1 LIKNEISS
9 ISVNLWRFPPFGISY
24 NPGVDPSARRV
35 LIILSIAEFLAM
47 SLWFTGT
54 AVLPQLTLLWGS
66 GIGVASWLTIAVQ
79 LGFVVGALVI
89 SMFNL
94 SDIFRPTRVF
104 VVCALAA
111 AAVNAGFAFAAEHDR
126 IATSIALRMLTGAF
140 LAGTYPTGMKIL
152 AGWFR
157 EGRGLAL
164 GVMVGSLALGS
175 ASPHAVNAFGGMRW
189 QSVVLASSAMAVLAA
204 LIAGVGVHEGP
215 YAAPQPAFDFHKI
228 GDTFRNRKLRLANFG
243 YLGHMWELYAMWAW
257 IAVIFTGP
265 LIRHSYGGE
274 KPAYY
279 LRAAGSDA
287 PWVHTS
293 ELVAFCVIALGA
305 VGCVWAGRV
314 SDRVGATVA
323 QRSRV
328 TIISMAVSGAC
339 CVLAAIFFNHFYAV
353 LVIALIWGLAIVADS
368 AQFSAIVSEVSDQ
381 SYVGTALTMQTALGF
396 LLTAFSIR
404 AIAWLGTSYGWRWAV
419 LVMGIGPVF
428 GIAAM
433 MGLLE
438 NKNATDNTDT

>member
-1 LIKNEISS
+1 
-9 ISVNLWRFPPFGISY
+9 
-24 NPGVDPSARRV
+24 
-35 LIILSIAEFLAM
+35 
-47 SLWFTGT
+47 
-54 AVLPQLTLLWGS
+54 VLPQLSLLWGS
-66 GIGVASWLTIAVQ
+66 GIAVTSWLTIAVQ
-79 LGFVVGALVI
+79 LGFVAGALVI
-89 SMFNL
+89 SIFNL

-104 VVCALAA
+104 IVCALLAA
-111 AAVNAGFAFAAEHDR
+111 ADNAAFVYVAERHAIGAA
-126 IATSIALRMLTGAF
+126 IFLRMLTGAF

-164 GVMVGSLALGS
+164 GIMVGALAVGS

-189 QSVVLASSAMAVLAA
+189 QSVVLASSAMAVVAA
-204 LIAGVGVHEGP
+204 FIAAFGVREGP
-215 YAAPQPAFDFHKI
+215 YAAPQPPFDFHKI

-257 IAVIFTGP
+257 IAVIFTDYP
-265 LIRHSYGGE
+265 LTHKWCFRAIRPNFLIE
-274 KPAYY
+274 W
-279 LRAAGSDA
+279 RV
-287 PWVHTS
+287 PWGQAS
-293 ELVAFCVIALGA
+293 EAIAFAVIGLGA

-314 SDRVGATVA
+314 SDKAGATVA

-339 CVLAAIFFNHFYAV
+339 CLLAATFFEHFYAL

-404 AIAWLGTSYGWRWAV
+404 AIAWIGTSYGWRWAAAS
-419 LVMGIGPVF
+419 MAIGPLF

-433 MGLLE
+433 MGLME
-438 NKNATDNTDT
+438 SSKES

>member
-1 LIKNEISS
+1 
-9 ISVNLWRFPPFGISY
+9 
-24 NPGVDPSARRV
+24 VDRSARRV
-35 LIILSIAEFLAM
+35 LIILSIAELLAM

-54 AVLPQLTLLWGS
+54 AVLPQLSLLWGS
-66 GIGVASWLTIAVQ
+66 GIAVTSWLTIAVQ
-79 LGFVVGALVI
+79 LGFVAGALVI
-89 SMFNL
+89 SIFNL
-94 SDIFRPTRVF
+94 SDIFQPTRVF
-104 VVCALAA
+104 IVCALAA
-111 AAVNAGFAFAAEHDR
+111 AAANAGFAFAAEHR
-126 IATSIALRMLTGAF
+126 HIFTSIALRMLTGSF

-164 GVMVGSLALGS
+164 GIMVGALAVGS

-189 QSVVLASSAMAVLAA
+189 QSVVLASSASAVLAA
-204 LIAGVGVHEGP
+204 LIAAFGVREGP
-215 YAAPQPAFDFHKI
+215 YAAPQPAFDVHKI
-228 GDTFRNRKLRLANFG
+228 GDSFRNRKLRLANFG

-265 LIRHSYGGE
+265 LVVHSYGAG
-274 KPAYY
+274 KPAYF
-279 LRAAGSDA
+279 LGAAGSTP
-287 PWVHTS
+287 PWVRTS
-293 ELVAFCVIALGA
+293 ELIAFCVIAIGA

-314 SDRVGATVA
+314 SDRASATVQ

-339 CVLAAIFFNHFYAV
+339 CLLAAIFFNNFYA
-353 LVIALIWGLAIVADS
+353 LLGIALIWGLAIVADS

-404 AIAWLGTSYGWRWAV
+404 AIAWIGTSYGWRWAAAS
-419 LVMGIGPVF
+419 MAIGPVF
-428 GIAAM
+428 GIASMLRLTRASK
-433 MGLLE
+433 E
-438 NKNATDNTDT
+438 SSIV